1 MYISHFYPFICS
13 WTYRLFP
20 NLGSCEY
27 AAMNIGV
34 QISLRDPDFN
44 YFGYIPRSEIAR
56 SYGSSTFSFLR
67 NLHTIFH
74 SGFTNSHSHQQCTRV
89 LVSPHPH
96 QHVIFCCF
104 DNSHSHRYVVIS
116 YCGLICIPWL
126 LAMLSI
132 FSYICWPFVCFLWRN
147 VQVICPFFN

>member
-67 NLHTIFH
+67 NLHTVFH
-74 SGFTNSHSHQQCTRV
+74 CGCTNLHTTKSVQTSSFFFTSLSTLVICRSFDDSHSDRCEV
-89 LVSPHPH
+89 LSH
-96 QHVIFCCF
+96 CCF
-104 DNSHSHRYVVIS
+104 HLH
-116 YCGLICIPWL
+116 
-126 LAMLSI
+126 
-132 FSYICWPFVCFLWRN
+132 FSN
-147 VQVICPFFN
+147 N